1 MLTEHEKFILGEN
14 EKFYAEINWNPLD
27 EDTNNCKVVK
37 FTFPDGKQSYV
48 KKKHLVEML
57 FAMGSPEEQVKMI
70 PQKLIRTR
78 WYETVVGVKAKRNIG
93 KGEMINFPIKLSLPD
108 REEEII
114 GNRKVGIQK
123 IPRITT

>member
-14 EKFYAEINWNPLD
+14 EKFFAEINWNPSD

-48 KKKHLVEML
+48 KKKNLIEIL

-123 IPRITT
+123 IPRIIT